1 MNVQDLN
8 IAGDFIKVILKAEH
22 ASEDELKSARGM
34 LIRILNKVGA
44 KFFVTTAADILKNNF
59 RIEGCNDVRM
69 PLKRIFSIS
78 LPELEEDLAGQKYN
92 LPNDHPLSMLSSDH
106 KENIKKLR
114 MLSCS
119 LVALTNGV
127 SLENIKDAL
136 KETQDYYTELDT
148 HIRKEEEILFPTLE
162 ASGMQEHPQNLRDE
176 HKNFRELLSKII
188 DILKNTPKQLD
199 TLEVGEIKKSKDK
212 FIADISNHIFR
223 ETYIFYPA
231 SLEFILDKREWEKIK
246 EGFSC
251 IK

>member
-1 MNVQDLN
+1 MQDLN
-8 IAGDFIKVILKAEH
+8 IAGDFMKVILMAEH
-22 ASEDELKSARGM
+22 ASEDELKNTRGM
-34 LIRILNKVGA
+34 LIGILNKVGA

-78 LPELEEDLAGQKYN
+78 LSELEEDLAVQKYN
-92 LPNDHPLSMLSSDH
+92 LPDDHPLSLLSSDH

-114 MLSCS
+114 MLSYS
-119 LVALTNGV
+119 LSVITKDA
-127 SLENIKDAL
+127 SLEKIKDPLEEA
-136 KETQDYYTELDT
+136 QGYYTELDT
-148 HIRKEEEILFPTLE
+148 HIRKEEEVLFPVLE

-176 HKNFRELLSKII
+176 HKNFRDLLSKII
-188 DILKNTPKQLD
+188 DILRNTPKQPN
-199 TLEVGEIKKSKDK
+199 TLEIGEIKKSKDK

-231 SLEFILDKREWEKIK
+231 ALEFIVDKNEWQKIR
-246 EGFSC
+246 EGFEL

>member
-1 MNVQDLN
+1 MQDLS
-8 IAGDFIKVILKAEH
+8 IAGDFMKVILKAGH

-34 LIRILNKVGA
+34 LIGILNKVGA

-92 LPNDHPLSMLSSDH
+92 LANDHPLSMLSNDH

-114 MLSCS
+114 ILSYS
-119 LVALTNGV
+119 LSGIDKDA
-127 SLENIKDAL
+127 SLEKIKNTL
-136 KETQDYYTELDT
+136 KEAQDYYAELDT
-148 HIRKEEEILFPTLE
+148 HIRKEEEVLFPALE
-162 ASGMQEHPQNLRDE
+162 ANGMQEHPQNLRDE
-176 HKNFRELLSKII
+176 HKNFRDTLSKVIK
-188 DILKNTPKQLD
+188 ILKDSFVQTGA
-199 TLEVGEIKKSKDK
+199 LETTEIKELKNK
-212 FIADISNHIFR
+212 FISDISNHIFR

-231 SLEFILDKREWEKIK
+231 SLEFIVDKNGWQKIK
-246 EGFSC
+246 EGFNC

>member
-1 MNVQDLN
+1 MQDLS
-8 IAGDFIKVILKAEH
+8 IAGDFMKVILKAEH

-34 LIRILNKVGA
+34 LIGILNKVGA
-44 KFFVTTAADILKNNF
+44 KIFVTTAADILKNNF

-92 LPNDHPLSMLSSDH
+92 LPNGHPLSMLSNDH
-106 KENIKKLR
+106 KENIEKLK
-114 MLSCS
+114 MLSHS
-119 LVALTNGV
+119 LSAIDKDV
-127 SLENIKDAL
+127 SLEKIKNTL
-136 KETQDYYTELDT
+136 KEAQDYYTELDT
-148 HIRKEEEILFPTLE
+148 HIRKEEEVLFPALE

-176 HKNFRELLSKII
+176 HKNFRDLLFKITG
-188 DILKNTPKQLD
+188 ILKNTPKQPG
-199 TLEVGEIKKSKDK
+199 TLEIGEIKKSKDK

-231 SLEFILDKREWEKIK
+231 ALEFIVDKNEWQKI
-246 EGFSC
+246 EESFNR